1 MNHRR
6 LEEDMAL
13 ASEQRRFEAVQLGAM
28 EAEEA
33 EMREASRYC
42 PLKHDSLHAVLPCCV
57 VAADHCDH
65 CAHTA
70 APAALFIC
78 VPFVYVCV
86 CVCGLLRMC
95 MEQMHTIGY
104 ELPMAFRI
112 RIQSEWAWAWA
123 WACHHQC
130 HHQSLGSCF
139 FFLSFFFFFC
149 AFKCV
154 VLVFHFSI
162 RK

>member
-86 CVCGLLRMC
+86 CVWSSPYVHGTNAHDRVRAAYGVPHPHPVGMG
-95 MEQMHTIGY
+95 MGMGMGMPP
-104 ELPMAFRI
+104 PMPPPVVGFVFFF
-112 RIQSEWAWAWA
+112 S
-123 WACHHQC
+123 
-130 HHQSLGSCF
+130 F
-139 FFLSFFFFFC
+139 FFLFFC
-149 AFKCV
+149 AIKCV